1 MDISFVCRRIHCIQ
15 LLIYNTNLLLLKE
28 YLRVPYLGERTL
40 GKVRNTVIQTY
51 KIINI
56 FYSMKNKNIKY
67 LKDYETDM
75 ITALFHS
82 YTRQLPQST
91 LIEMDR
97 IYTEETGK
105 TLRTNFSCSG
115 CILKLMKE
123 VGKLYFKENIDSL
136 PDDLKDK
143 FNTK

>member
-1 MDISFVCRRIHCIQ
+1 
-15 LLIYNTNLLLLKE
+15 
-28 YLRVPYLGERTL
+28 
-40 GKVRNTVIQTY
+40 
-51 KIINI
+51 
-56 FYSMKNKNIKY
+56 MKKQNIKY
-67 LKDYETDM
+67 LKDYEQDM

-105 TLRTNFSCSG
+105 TLKTNFSCSG
-115 CILKLMKE
+115 CILKLMRSI
-123 VGKLYFKENIDSL
+123 GKLYFKENIDRL

-143 FNTK
+143 FKNA

>member
-1 MDISFVCRRIHCIQ
+1 
-15 LLIYNTNLLLLKE
+15 
-28 YLRVPYLGERTL
+28 
-40 GKVRNTVIQTY
+40 
-51 KIINI
+51 
-56 FYSMKNKNIKY
+56 MKKQNIKY

-75 ITALFHS
+75 ITSLFHS

-105 TLRTNFSCSG
+105 SLKTNFSCSG
-115 CILKLMKE
+115 CILKLMRSI
-123 VGKLYFKENIDSL
+123 GKLYFKENIDRL

-143 FNTK
+143 LNTK